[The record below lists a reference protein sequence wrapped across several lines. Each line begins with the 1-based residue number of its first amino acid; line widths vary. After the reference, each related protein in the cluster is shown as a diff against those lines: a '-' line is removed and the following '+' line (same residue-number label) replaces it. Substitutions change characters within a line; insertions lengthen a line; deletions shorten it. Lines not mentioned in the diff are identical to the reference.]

1 VNPSKQRRAAL
12 YVRVST
18 NDQSTDAQE
27 SELRDYAKNRGWLV
41 HEVYKDKGISG
52 AKAQRPALTK
62 LFADCRKRAVDVLVV
77 WKFDRFARSL
87 KQLVGALE
95 EFRALGIDFV
105 SCTEAVDTSI
115 PTGELI
121 FQIFGAIAQFERSLI
136 AERVKAGIA
145 QAKREGRR
153 VGRKPLREFTQTEVR
168 NVVAAHAR
176 GNKSMR
182 ETAREFQTTAFMVKK
197 ILGAEN
203 AAK

>member
-1 VNPSKQRRAAL
+1 VNVLKQNRAGL

-27 SELRDYAKNRGWLV
+27 SELRDYAQRRGWLV
-41 HEVYKDKGISG
+41 HGVYRDKGISG
-52 AKAQRPALTK
+52 AKPQRPALTQ
-62 LFADCRKRAVDVLVV
+62 LFADCRKRAVDVVVV

-115 PTGELI
+115 PTGELV

-153 VGRKPLREFTQTEVR
+153 VGRKPLREFTQAEIR
-168 NVVAAHAR
+168 NVVAAHAGGR
-176 GNKSMR
+176 KSVR
-182 ETAREFQTTAFMVKK
+182 ATAREFQTTAFMVKK
-197 ILGAEN
+197 ILGAQH

>member
-1 VNPSKQRRAAL
+1 MNSTKQKRAGL

-27 SELRDYAKNRGWLV
+27 TELRDYVQKRGWLV
-41 HEVYKDKGISG
+41 HRVYCDKGISG
-52 AKAQRPALTK
+52 AKARRPALDQ
-62 LFADCRKRAVDVLVV
+62 LFADCRKRAVDSVLV

-95 EFRALGIDFV
+95 EFRALGINFTSV
-105 SCTEAVDTSI
+105 TEAVDTSI
-115 PTGELI
+115 PTGELV

-136 AERVKAGIA
+136 SERVRAGIN

-153 VGRKPLREFTQTEVR
+153 VGRRPLKEFTQAEAQR
-168 NVVAAHAR
+168 IVAAHAN
-176 GNKSMR
+176 GKKSVR
-182 ETAREFQTTAFMVKK
+182 ETARCFQTTEFTIRK
-197 ILGAEN
+197 ILGGQL